1 MVLEGMDNPPSYE
14 DSLKHAASQASRA
27 RTWATRNNFFLNGGN
42 VGQSRAGCHFTQER
56 GTRFPDWL
64 QISQTVLKKIRNFNV
79 VSD

>member
-42 VGQSRAGCHFTQER
+42 VGQSRGEVA
-56 GTRFPDWL
+56 TRL
-64 QISQTVLKKIRNFNV
+64 LLEMNHEVRNNFFNITR
-79 VSD
+79 